1 MRRVRVLEDR
11 LGSEHPLVARNL
23 SNLGVL
29 FYRLNR
35 CKKAEP
41 LIRRARAILEKTY
54 GTENALAASA
64 LTKLA
69 TVYSEFGDYTRAEPM
84 FLRALATLET
94 LRADDGNVAAAY
106 KNLGWLYPRRGDYLQ
121 AETYGR
127 RALEGMEKV
136 HEPDHPEVARALRVY
151 AAVLRKERRGAEAK
165 KLEKRAALIEQR
177 HSRENLMGLTV
188 DARVLR

>member
-64 LTKLA
+64 LAKAGHRLQRVRRLHPSGA
-69 TVYSEFGDYTRAEPM
+69 HVSAGTR
-84 FLRALATLET
+84 
-94 LRADDGNVAAAY
+94 D
-106 KNLGWLYPRRGDYLQ
+106 
-121 AETYGR
+121 
-127 RALEGMEKV
+127 
-136 HEPDHPEVARALRVY
+136 
-151 AAVLRKERRGAEAK
+151 
-165 KLEKRAALIEQR
+165 
-177 HSRENLMGLTV
+177 S
-188 DARVLR
+188 